1 MPEIQYCKGENM
13 TQEER
18 QVHMKYVLKQLETRN
33 DVVIIDY
40 DFYYSTYITF
50 FYQGYAIT
58 VEPNPCPVIT
68 TNYPGEILF
77 GVKRIVQ
84 DYLGQQ
90 VSYWEEYKEFSDVER
105 FLQRETFPNIENP
118 GVYPLSVIINRKR
131 IVEVNHILLMYNHPF
146 AKYEK
151 LYLPKKPF
159 IKGQRVVK
167 VIAVNQDGFPSILV
181 DLSERRIK
189 ED

>member
-58 VEPNPCPVIT
+58 VDAKSMSG
-68 TNYPGEILF
+68 NYDKLSRRDPFRGKKNCTGLSWTAGF
-77 GVKRIVQ
+77 VLGRIQ
-84 DYLGQQ
+84 GI
-90 VSYWEEYKEFSDVER
+90 F
-105 FLQRETFPNIENP
+105 
-118 GVYPLSVIINRKR
+118 
-131 IVEVNHILLMYNHPF
+131 
-146 AKYEK
+146 
-151 LYLPKKPF
+151 
-159 IKGQRVVK
+159 
-167 VIAVNQDGFPSILV
+167 
-181 DLSERRIK
+181 
-189 ED
+189 

>member
-13 TQEER
+13 TLKEK
-18 QVHMKYVLKQLETRN
+18 QVHMKYVLKQLKARD

-40 DFYYSTYITF
+40 DFYYSIYITF
-50 FYQGYAIT
+50 FYHGYVIT
-58 VEPNPCPVIT
+58 VEPNPYPVIT

-90 VSYWEEYKEFSDVER
+90 VSYWEEYRDFSDVEL
-105 FLQRETFPNIENP
+105 FLQREKFPNIENP
-118 GVYPLSVIINRKR
+118 GVYPLSVMIDRKR
-131 IVEVNHILLMYNHPF
+131 IVEVNHILLMYNSPF

-159 IKGQRVVK
+159 VEGHRVVE
-167 VIAVNQDGFPSILV
+167 VIALDQDGFPSVSV
-181 DLSERRIK
+181 DLSERKIK
-189 ED
+189 EN

>member
-13 TQEER
+13 TQKER
-18 QVHMKYVLKQLETRN
+18 QVHMKYLLKQLETRN

-90 VSYWEEYKEFSDVER
+90 VSYWEEE
-105 FLQRETFPNIENP
+105 L
-118 GVYPLSVIINRKR
+118 
-131 IVEVNHILLMYNHPF
+131 
-146 AKYEK
+146 
-151 LYLPKKPF
+151 
-159 IKGQRVVK
+159 
-167 VIAVNQDGFPSILV
+167 
-181 DLSERRIK
+181 RRINYVYK
-189 ED
+189 IS

>member
-13 TQEER
+13 TQKER

-90 VSYWEEYKEFSDVER
+90 VSYWEEYKELSDVEQ

-118 GVYPLSVIINRKR
+118 GVYPLSVMIDRKR
-131 IVEVNHILLMYNHPF
+131 IVEVNHILLMYNSPF

-159 IKGQRVVK
+159 VEGHRVVE
-167 VIAVNQDGFPSILV
+167 VIALDQDGFPSVSV
-181 DLSERRIK
+181 DLSERKIK
-189 ED
+189 EN

>member
-1 MPEIQYCKGENM
+1 M
-13 TQEER
+13 TLKEK
-18 QVHMKYVLKQLETRN
+18 QVHMKYVLKQLKARD

-40 DFYYSTYITF
+40 DFYYSIYITF
-50 FYQGYAIT
+50 FYHGYVIT
-58 VEPNPCPVIT
+58 VEPNPYPVIT

-90 VSYWEEYKEFSDVER
+90 VSYWEEYKELSDVEQ

-118 GVYPLSVIINRKR
+118 GVYPLSVMIDRKR

-151 LYLPKKPF
+151 LYLPKNPF

-167 VIAVNQDGFPSILV
+167 VIAVDQDGFPSILV